1 VAVASKPRPGR
12 YLGVVALVLIALY
25 LGLFLG
31 PAQKPALGLDLR
43 GGTQVTLK
51 ATPIGTG
58 KVTKAALNQAKDII
72 TRRASGLGVGGATVT
87 TQGSDNI
94 VVSVPGGGHDQVVRT
109 VGQTALLRFRQVLAE
124 TSGTAVPVPATP
136 SPSASSTAHAKN
148 STTKTPS
155 PKKSP
160 KHKKSSNQGR
170 PLSSVLTGAKAT
182 ASPSPTPT
190 PTTST
195 PATVS
200 PSPSASPAAD
210 GSSQEPLPGSQS
222 PTLTAAFQTSY
233 QNWNCANK
241 KTSDPT
247 NGVDN
252 PNDYIIACDAPD
264 SGSTLKYL
272 LAPAK
277 VEGTDVKTATAALD
291 PQTGSGWQVNL
302 SFTGSGSSKWQ
313 SVTNTAYN
321 AQNGQSPSVSPCGPP
336 TGCNAV
342 AIVLDGSVESAPYI
356 TSQGGI
362 PGGQAQ
368 ISGGNFT
375 QTSSTA
381 LANVLKYGS
390 LPLKFSHPSVTSVS
404 PTLGS
409 EQLRGGLIAGGIG
422 LALVVLFSL
431 IYYRALGLVT
441 IGSLMV
447 SGLILYAITTL
458 LGKSSVGYTLSLPGI
473 AGFIVAVGIT
483 ADSFVVFFERL
494 RDEVRDG
501 IRLRT
506 AVERAWEKARRT
518 IISADSVSLLA
529 AVILYIVSIG
539 DVRGFAFTLGL
550 STISDLFIV
559 FFFTKPLLSVLAKVE
574 AFDRGKSW
582 TGIGQAR
589 EEGQAAQAT
598 TARSR
603 RIRSREA

>member
-12 YLGVVALVLIALY
+12 LLGIVALVLVALY

-58 KVTKAALNQAKDII
+58 TVTKSALNQAKDII

-94 VVSVPGGGHDQVVRT
+94 VVSVPGGGHDQVVKT
-109 VGQTALLRFRQVLAE
+109 VGQTALLRFRQVMALAP
-124 TSGTAVPVPATP
+124 GTAVPAPATP
-136 SPSASSTAHAKN
+136 SPSASSTAKPKK
-148 STTKTPS
+148 STTKSPT

-170 PLSSVLTGAKAT
+170 PLSSALTGAKAT

-195 PATVS
+195 PATS
-200 PSPSASPAAD
+200 PTPSASPAAD
-210 GSSQEPLPGSQS
+210 GSTEVPLPGSQS
-222 PTLTAAFQTSY
+222 PTLTQAFQTSF
-233 QNWNCANK
+233 QNWNCLKNP
-241 KTSDPT
+241 DPT

-252 PNDYIIACDAPD
+252 PNDYIIACDSAD
-264 SGSTLKYL
+264 SASSGAISKYL
-272 LAPAK
+272 LAPAT
-277 VEGTDVKTATAALD
+277 VEGTDVKNAVAALD
-291 PQTGSGWQVNL
+291 TQTGNGWQIQL
-302 SFTGSGSSKWQ
+302 TFTGGGSSKWQ
-313 SVTNTAYN
+313 KLTDIAYN
-321 AQNGQSPSVSPCGPP
+321 SQNGQSPQTAACQPP

-342 AIVLDGSVESAPYI
+342 AIVLDGDVESAPTI
-356 TSQGGI
+356 TSAGGI

-368 ISGGNFT
+368 ITGSFT
-375 QTSSTA
+375 QASSNT

-431 IYYRALGLVT
+431 VYYRALGLVT
-441 IGSLMV
+441 IGSLLV

-494 RDEVRDG
+494 RDEVREG

-574 AFDRGKSW
+574 AFDRGKKW

-589 EEGQAAQAT
+589 EEGQAAQAL
-598 TARSR
+598 TARPR
-603 RIRSREA
+603 RTRSREA

>member
-12 YLGVVALVLIALY
+12 YLAVVALVLIALY

-31 PAQKPALGLDLR
+31 PAQTPALGLDLR

-51 ATPIGTG
+51 ASPIGAG
-58 KVTKAALNQAKDII
+58 KVTKSALNQAKNII
-72 TRRASGLGVGGATVT
+72 QQRANGLGVGGASVT
-87 TQGSDNI
+87 TQGSNNI
-94 VVSVPGGGHDQVVRT
+94 VVSVPGSGHQQVVDN
-109 VGQTALLRFRQVLAE
+109 VSKTALLRFRQVLALS
-124 TSGTAVPVPATP
+124 SGVATP
-136 SPSASSTAHAKN
+136 VTSPPSPTASSTAKPKHPK
-148 STTKTPS
+148 

-160 KHKKSSNQGR
+160 SKNKKSSNQGR
-170 PLSSVLTGAKAT
+170 PVDSALTGAKAT
-182 ASPSPTPT
+182 SSPTPK
-190 PTTST
+190 PTTT
-195 PATVS
+195 PAVT
-200 PSPSASPAAD
+200 PSATPSTSSSPAATSASGD
-210 GSSQEPLPGSQS
+210 KALPGSES
-222 PTLTAAFQTSY
+222 RTLTQAFQTSFET
-233 QNWNCANK
+233 WNCANK

-247 NGVDN
+247 NGVDD
-252 PNDYIIACDAPD
+252 PQDYIIACDSAD
-264 SGSTLKYL
+264 SGGSAKYL
-272 LAPAK
+272 LAPAG
-277 VEGTDVKTATAALD
+277 VEGTDVKSANAQLD
-291 PQTGSGWQVNL
+291 SQTGIGWQVNL

-313 SVTNTAYN
+313 SLTAKAYN
-321 AQNGQSPSVSPCGPP
+321 ADPGKAPAPGSCAPP

-342 AIVLDGSVESAPYI
+342 AIVLDGNVESAPYI
-356 TSQGGI
+356 TTAGGI

-375 QTSSTA
+375 QSSSNA

-390 LPLKFSHPSVTSVS
+390 LPLKFGVPSTTSVS

-409 EQLRGGLIAGGIG
+409 EQLRGGLIAGAIG

-431 IYYRALGLVT
+431 VYYRALGLVT
-441 IGSLMV
+441 VGSLVV

-506 AVERAWEKARRT
+506 AVERAWVKARRT
-518 IISADSVSLLA
+518 IVSADSVSLLA

-574 AFDRGKSW
+574 AFDRGKKW

-589 EEGQAAQAT
+589 EEGRAAQTET
-598 TARSR
+598 TRPR
-603 RIRSREA
+603 RARSREA